1 MAYRQTSTDSHG
13 GRSTPGLENLLEFCL
28 RMQALRGVAERI
40 SHPETAVFPVQAERC
55 MRWTQTAPST
65 SRTVQRSDLPQTILS
80 ALRL

>member
-40 SHPETAVFPVQAERC
+40 SHPATAVFPCAGGEVA
-55 MRWTQTAPST
+55 
-65 SRTVQRSDLPQTILS
+65 
-80 ALRL
+80 